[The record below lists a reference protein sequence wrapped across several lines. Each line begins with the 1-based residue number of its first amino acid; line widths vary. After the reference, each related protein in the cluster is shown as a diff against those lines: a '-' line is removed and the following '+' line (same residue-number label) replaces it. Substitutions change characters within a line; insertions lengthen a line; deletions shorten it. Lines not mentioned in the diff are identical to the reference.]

1 MMKFLVVG
9 LERSGLA
16 SLELLQA
23 RGALLTATDSR
34 PLSELPAAAEVLKRL
49 DVPFVP
55 QTPAAFE
62 GFDQI
67 VLSPGVP
74 ADLPPVE
81 AARRRGVDVIG
92 EVELA
97 GMYLQGKVIG
107 ITRSNGK
114 TTTTALVGHILRE
127 TGIPAQVGGNIGT
140 AVTAIVAT
148 SRPDQWNVPQL
159 SD

>member
-1 MMKFLVVG
+1 MKKVLVVG

-16 SLELLQA
+16 SLELLKT
-23 RGALLTATDSR
+23 RGAQLTATDSR
-34 PLSELPAAAEVLKRL
+34 PLSELPAAAEVLNRL

-81 AARRRGVDVIG
+81 AARRGGVDVIG

-97 GMYLQGKVIG
+97 GIYLQGKVIG
-107 ITRSNGK
+107 ITGSNAQ
-114 TTTTALVGHILRE
+114 TNPTALVGHILRE
-127 TGIPAQVGGNIGT
+127 TCIP
-140 AVTAIVAT
+140 
-148 SRPDQWNVPQL
+148 
-159 SD
+159 